1 MACHRSHRW
10 FSRVEHDGLVV
21 WVFHDN
27 FGLRRWRVLVAE
39 EGIQYLWDGIDGNAR
54 AIIILSNMHL
64 LPTTDEGN

>member
-1 MACHRSHRW
+1 
-10 FSRVEHDGLVV
+10 VV